1 MEVDTTKCNKRVL
14 DQAHTVASW
23 HGHVHRCRTLI
34 GPRSDGHRR
43 GALAG
48 RGWVEGEWKVREG

>member
-14 DQAHTVASW
+14 DQVHTVVSW
-23 HGHVHRCRTLI
+23 HGRVHRCRTLVR
-34 GPRSDGHRR
+34 PRSDSYCRVGSE
-43 GALAG
+43 A

>member
-23 HGHVHRCRTLI
+23 IVAPTGA
-34 GPRSDGHRR
+34 GPWSGP
-43 GALAG
+43 GATAIVEAGSEG
-48 RGWVEGEWKVREG
+48 RG